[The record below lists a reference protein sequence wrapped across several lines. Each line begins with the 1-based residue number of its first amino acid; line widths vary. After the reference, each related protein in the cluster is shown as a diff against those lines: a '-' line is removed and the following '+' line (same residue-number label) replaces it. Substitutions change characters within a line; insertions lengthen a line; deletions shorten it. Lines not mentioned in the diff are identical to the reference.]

1 MTVIDFPTLASDDK
15 LFDLKDELEELNS
28 ERDRLIA
35 DAERGR
41 LDNDEYEAATN
52 DIAARRRHIIE
63 EILSCTPASDAGEWV
78 QFCAIA
84 SLAHLCYRYENGM
97 DHFLE
102 IMAKFAATR
111 STAKRV
117 NTQESDPPAA

>member
-35 DAERGR
+35 AGERGKIGE
-41 LDNDEYEAATN
+41 DDYEACTN

-63 EILSCTPASDAGEWV
+63 EILSCTPTSDAGEWV

-97 DHFLE
+97 DHFLDM
-102 IMAKFAATR
+102 MAKFAATR
-111 STAKRV
+111 SSAKRLK
-117 NTQESDPPAA
+117 THEGDPPAA